1 MHRYFPPL
9 GLLPLLAACSSYDM
23 AMIGADESAD
33 WDSDGDYGY
42 AADTGASGGGADDGL
57 GSEEEN
63 DFLGL
68 RPATTN
74 KYVFVVNTERD
85 TVTRISVPSLEVIT
99 TSVGIR
105 PSVVVTSSDYSR
117 AVTFNEGSDSVS
129 IIDAESLDVTEVD
142 VRDNL
147 NAMAMSPDG
156 RWAICYHDLAAEDGS
171 DTTSGSISYNE
182 ISIVDLENAV
192 HYEAV
197 VGTFPHDVQFTED
210 SATAVVV
217 SDDYLAVIELGG
229 GKESA
234 PDRIA
239 LSSDTIDP
247 PAAEEI
253 LLDPAGRY
261 AFVRQYGVDELVL
274 VDLISR
280 DTSGLPV
287 GENPT
292 DMDLSPDGTQ
302 AIVVARGSSELWV
315 YDMAD
320 PVAEAAVIGLPSD
333 TVFGSLL
340 MSPDD
345 TQGLLYST
353 ASGQARYGVW
363 DRESDSVEV
372 HSLVKP
378 VSGIGVSPV
387 GGTALVFHSRDNG
400 DIDSSSPF
408 YDEYAL
414 TLIDLDDFFTN
425 PIQLAAEPTSYANAS
440 DGNTGFFIME
450 GADYVGVLDYAT
462 LIHDMQSLPSAPVYL
477 GVLPD
482 TNTAYIS
489 QEHEL
494 GRISFYNPEADASAG
509 ESELQTITGFELNS
523 AIDQ

>member
-1 MHRYFPPL
+1 MHRLMIPL
-9 GLLPLLAACSSYDM
+9 GLLSLMVGCSSYSLSESGDM
-23 AMIGADESAD
+23 AAAGEDS
-33 WDSDGDYGY
+33 WDSDYGA
-42 AADTGASGGGADDGL
+42 AADTGSSGGADDGL

-68 RPATTN
+68 RPATTSQ
-74 KYVFVVNTERD
+74 YVFVVNTERD

-99 TSVGIR
+99 TSVGVR
-105 PSVVVTSSDYSR
+105 PSVVVTSSDYTR

-129 IIDAESLDVTEVD
+129 IIDATTLEVTDVD

-147 NAMAMSPDG
+147 NQMVMSPDG
-156 RWAICYHDLAAEDGS
+156 RWVVCYHDIAVES
-171 DTTSGSISYNE
+171 DDIGGSISYNE
-182 ISIVDLENAV
+182 ISIVDLENFV

-197 VGTFPHDVQFTED
+197 VGTFPHDVKFTED

-229 GKESA
+229 GQEST
-234 PDRIA
+234 PDRIP
-239 LSSDTIDP
+239 LSLDTIDP

-253 LLDPAGRY
+253 LLDPAGQY

-280 DTSGLPV
+280 DTQGLIV
-287 GENPT
+287 GANPT
-292 DMDLSPDGTQ
+292 DMDLSPDGSE
-302 AIVVARGSSELWV
+302 AIVVARGSHELWV

-320 PVAEAAVIGLPSD
+320 PAANPSVVTLPSD
-333 TVFGSLL
+333 EVFGSLL

-353 ASGQARYGVW
+353 ASGEARYGVW
-363 DRESDSVEV
+363 DRESDSVGV

-378 VSGIGVSPV
+378 VAGVGVSPI
-387 GGTALVFHSRDNG
+387 GGTALIFHSLENG
-400 DIDSSSPF
+400 DIDPDSPF
-408 YDEYAL
+408 YNEFAL
-414 TLIDLDDFFTN
+414 TLVDLDDFFTN
-425 PIQLAAEPTSYANAS
+425 PIQLAAEPTSYANAA
-440 DGNTGFFIME
+440 DGLTGFFIIE
-450 GADYVGVLDYAT
+450 GSDHIGVLDYGS
-462 LIHDMQSLPSAPVYL
+462 LIHDMQTLPSAPVYL

-489 QEHEL
+489 QEHDL
-494 GRISFYNPEADASAG
+494 GRISFYDPEADADIG

>member
-1 MHRYFPPL
+1 MLRPFTPL
-9 GLLPLLAACSSYDM
+9 GLLPLLAGCSSYDF
-23 AMIGADESAD
+23 IGASDGSD
-33 WDSDGDYGY
+33 WDSEASYTEA
-42 AADTGASGGGADDGL
+42 AADTGSNGGDDGL

-68 RPATTN
+68 RPATTS

-85 TVTRISVPSLEVIT
+85 TVTRISVPSLEVVT
-99 TSVGIR
+99 TSVGVR
-105 PSVVVTSSDYSR
+105 PSVVVTSSDYTR
-117 AVTFNEGSDSVS
+117 AVTFNQGSDTVS
-129 IIDAESLDVTEVD
+129 IIDAETLDVVEVD

-147 NAMAMSPDG
+147 NAMVMSPDG
-156 RWAICYHDLAAEDGS
+156 RWAICYHDLAADDGS
-171 DTTSGSISYNE
+171 DPISGSISYNE
-182 ISIVDLENAV
+182 ISIIDLEDAI

-197 VGTFPHDVQFTED
+197 VGTFPHDVKFTDD

-239 LSSDTIDP
+239 LSADTIDP
-247 PAAEEI
+247 PVAEEV
-253 LLDPAGRY
+253 LLDPAGQY
-261 AFVRQYGVDELVL
+261 AFVRQYGVSELVL
-274 VDLISR
+274 VDLVSR
-280 DTSGLPV
+280 NTSGLLV
-287 GENPT
+287 GANPT
-292 DMDLSPDGTQ
+292 DMDLSPDGSE

-320 PVAEAAVIGLPSD
+320 PVAEPAVIAMPND
-333 TVFGSLL
+333 VVFGSLL

-363 DRESDSVEV
+363 DRASDSVDV
-372 HSLVKP
+372 YSLVKP

-387 GGTALVFHSRDNG
+387 GGTALIFHSEENG
-400 DIDSSSPF
+400 DIATDSPF
-408 YDEYAL
+408 YDEFAL

-425 PIQLAAEPTSYANAS
+425 PIQLAAEPTSYANAA
-440 DGNTGFFIME
+440 DGLTGFFIME
-450 GADYVGVLDYAT
+450 GSEHVGVLDYET
-462 LIHDMQSLPSAPVYL
+462 LIHDTQSLPSAPVYL

-489 QEHEL
+489 QEHDL
-494 GRISFYNPEADASAG
+494 GRISFYNPEADVADG
-509 ESELQTITGFELNS
+509 ESELQTVTGFELNS

>member
-1 MHRYFPPL
+1 MYRTLAPL
-9 GLLPLLAACSSYDM
+9 GLLPLLLACSSYSLD
-23 AMIGADESAD
+23 GAESSMD
-33 WDSDGDYGY
+33 SYGDSDYGGS
-42 AADTGASGGGADDGL
+42 AMDTGSAGDSDDGL

-99 TSVGIR
+99 TSVGVR
-105 PSVVVTSSDYSR
+105 PSVVVTSSDYTR
-117 AVTFNEGSDSVS
+117 AVTFNQGSDTLS
-129 IIDAESLDVTEVD
+129 IIDAETLDVIEVD

-147 NAMAMSPDG
+147 NSMVMSPDG
-156 RWAICYHDLAAEDGS
+156 QWAICYHDLAADDGS
-171 DTTSGSISYNE
+171 DPASGSISYNE
-182 ISIVDLENAV
+182 ISIVDLESAV

-197 VGTFPHDVQFTED
+197 VGTFPHDVKFTED
-210 SATAVVV
+210 SSTAVVV

-229 GKESA
+229 GNESA

-247 PAAEEI
+247 PAAEEV
-253 LLDPAGRY
+253 LLDPAGNY
-261 AFVRQYGVDELVL
+261 AFVRQYGVSELVL
-274 VDLISR
+274 VDLLSR
-280 DTSGLPV
+280 NTSGLMV
-287 GENPT
+287 GDNPT
-292 DMDLSPDGTQ
+292 DMDLSPDGSE

-320 PVAEAAVIGLPSD
+320 PAATPAVIAMP
-333 TVFGSLL
+333 TEAVFGSLL

-353 ASGQARYGVW
+353 ASGEARYGVW
-363 DRESDSVEV
+363 DRANDSVEV

-387 GGTALVFHSRDNG
+387 GGTALIFHSEENG
-400 DIDSSSPF
+400 DIDPDSPF
-408 YDEYAL
+408 YNEHAL

-425 PIQLAAEPTSYANAS
+425 PIQLAAEPTSYANAA
-440 DGNTGFFIME
+440 DGLTGFFIME
-450 GADYVGVLDYAT
+450 GSDHVGVLDYET

-482 TNTAYIS
+482 TNTAYVS
-489 QEHEL
+489 QEHDL
-494 GRISFYNPEADASAG
+494 GRISFYNPEAGLG
-509 ESELQTITGFELNS
+509 ESELQTVTGFELNS